1 MKLTLSHVTKRYGD
15 VIALSDFSIVFR
27 PGIYGILGANGA
39 GKSTLMNLI
48 TDNVKRDSGSIR
60 LNKYDILD
68 LDKSAEYYIV
78 EKSSI

>member
-39 GKSTLMNLI
+39 GE
-48 TDNVKRDSGSIR
+48 
-60 LNKYDILD
+60 
-68 LDKSAEYYIV
+68 SAMM
-78 EKSSI
+78 